1 MSDWSTAS
9 VSLPV
14 EENDLFSKDQ
24 LKKKKGLMLLS
35 LKLPLVY
42 TREKNFYPH
51 CKAPC

>member
-9 VSLPV
+9 VSWPV

-24 LKKKKGLMLLS
+24 LKKKALMLLS

-42 TREKNFYPH
+42 TGEKNFYPH